1 LALSYGVFPIYQEIR
16 KSTRVYLVAALKMLI
31 QKSFLTGSEM
41 VIYLSSSFGVAGGTT
56 FLEINHVDT
65 IINNA
70 DHFLLPNFP
79 AEG

>member
-1 LALSYGVFPIYQEIR
+1 L
-16 KSTRVYLVAALKMLI
+16 LKGDD
-31 QKSFLTGSEM
+31 T

-79 AEG
+79 AEE